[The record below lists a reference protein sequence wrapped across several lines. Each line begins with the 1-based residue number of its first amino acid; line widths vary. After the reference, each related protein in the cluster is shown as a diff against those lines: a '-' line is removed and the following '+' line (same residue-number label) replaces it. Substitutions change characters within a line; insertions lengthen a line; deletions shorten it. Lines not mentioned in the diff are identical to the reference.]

1 MTRLLSI
8 LMLLFTVT
16 ACGGSEQQPAE
27 ETAPASTPASTP
39 GAAPEAGALDI
50 QLTAPAEPRMGE
62 NTFEV
67 TVRQGGEPVNDA
79 NVSMQLFM
87 EAMPSMNMPEM
98 KSSVAL
104 TPQGEGRYR
113 GTGPVSM
120 SGAWDANIMVMRG
133 DQHLGDRT
141 ITIVAK

>member
-1 MTRLLSI
+1 MRRLIPI

-16 ACGGSEQQPAE
+16 ACGSSEQQPPAE
-27 ETAPASTPASTP
+27 NGAPSAPAPAP
-39 GAAPEAGALDI
+39 AAGALDI
-50 QLTAPAEPRMGE
+50 QLTSPAEPRTGE

-67 TVRQGGEPVNDA
+67 TVKQGAEPVNDA
-79 NVSMQLFM
+79 DVSLQLLM

-104 TPQGEGRYR
+104 TPQGDGRYR
-113 GTGPVSM
+113 GTGQVAM
-120 SGAWDANIMVMRG
+120 SGAWDASIMVMRG